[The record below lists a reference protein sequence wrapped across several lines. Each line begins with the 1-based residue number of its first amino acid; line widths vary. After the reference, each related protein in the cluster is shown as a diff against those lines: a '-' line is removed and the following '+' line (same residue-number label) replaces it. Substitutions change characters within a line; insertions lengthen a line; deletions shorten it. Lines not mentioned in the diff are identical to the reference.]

1 MNTTPAIA
9 PELLTAPQAA
19 EYLGIGQ
26 RTLAR
31 WSADGKAPAP
41 LKLTP
46 GRRGALGRPAQ
57 QKPARGDE
65 RRGLGRVGVLVVRRV
80 VVVRR
85 VDFFERAVA
94 GESGHARTLPRGHAS
109 FREK

>member
-46 GRRGALGRPAQ
+46 GRRGALRYRRTDLSAWIAAGCPDLRTEGG
-57 QKPARGDE
+57 AR
-65 RRGLGRVGVLVVRRV
+65 
-80 VVVRR
+80 
-85 VDFFERAVA
+85 
-94 GESGHARTLPRGHAS
+94 
-109 FREK
+109 